1 MNKLW
6 LICCVCL
13 PLRHLKMT
21 SGYGYRIHPI
31 TGEYKFHSGVDLRAR
46 NDTVYAVLPGV
57 VSATGYDNLL
67 GIYEKLDHGDF
78 QTTYGH
84 LSEIFVS
91 PGDSV
96 SAATAIGI
104 TGSTGRVTGEHL
116 HFSIQYRHS
125 YIDPLAFFYA
135 IFKKQINY

>member
-13 PLRHLKMT
+13 PLRHLKIT

-31 TGEYKFHSGVDLRAR
+31 TGEYKFHSGIDLRAR
-46 NDTVYAVLPGV
+46 SDTVYAVLPGV

-78 QTTYGH
+78 ETTYGH
-84 LSEIFVS
+84 LSQLFFLK
-91 PGDSV
+91 GDTV
-96 SAATAIGI
+96 VAGTPLGV
-104 TGSTGRVTGEHL
+104 TGSTGQVTGEHL
-116 HFSIQYRHS
+116 HFTVRCLGHPV
-125 YIDPLAFFYA
+125 DPLCFLM
-135 IFKKQINY
+135 IIIKQTEL